1 MPKIERPRVL
11 RIHENDPVA
20 VALSPLSPGD
30 EAIVQGSPENPPLQV
45 EDPIPF
51 GHKIA
56 LVPLRKGQT
65 VLKYGESIG
74 RTTQSIRA
82 GQHVHTHN
90 LVGLRGRTPIRE
102 AITECEVRSVKGEGR
117 SSWIL
122 DRYFARETHETHEI
136 PS

>member
-1 MPKIERPRVL
+1 MPKSESPRIL

-30 EAIVQGSPENPPLQV
+30 EVVVQGSPENLTVQV

-56 LVPLRKGQT
+56 LVPIRKGQT
-65 VLKYGESIG
+65 ILKYGEPIG
-74 RTTQSIRA
+74 RATQSIRA

-102 AITECEVRSVKGEGR
+102 ALS
-117 SSWIL
+117 
-122 DRYFARETHETHEI
+122 RET
-136 PS
+136 